1 MNLHMAMGRV
11 KRALAWSLAVAVIV
25 GCVACPHAS
34 WAESGQIAES
44 EDPEWRDVITAL
56 EKPPTETVVVEAT
69 GYTAGVESTGKSPEH
84 PQYGITY
91 SGVRVRRDTFST
103 IAADPN
109 VFPLGTILYIPGYG
123 YGVVA
128 DIGGAIKGNK
138 IDLYFQ
144 SKRQVYD
151 EWGKKTVKVYVIK
164 KGTGKVTEAMMNRLN
179 EWSKAVPAAKWIQ
192 E

>member
-1 MNLHMAMGRV
+1 MNLRMAMGGV
-11 KRALAWSLAVAVIV
+11 KRSLAWALAVAVIV
-25 GCVACPHAS
+25 SFVACPHAT

-44 EDPEWRDVITAL
+44 EDPEWRELIAAL

-91 SGVRVRRDTFST
+91 SGVRVRRDAFST

-144 SKRQVYD
+144 TKRQVYD
-151 EWGKKTVKVYVIK
+151 EWGKKTVKAYVIK